1 MQRIIPRLRLR
12 SEEMENSLMSIVQMR
27 FLCGEE
33 VGHTL
38 ISILQNTP
46 YSLRDP
52 DTYRIAM
59 PNSVAE
65 NIIFHDMQCPRNLV
79 DRFFT
84 RARRYGGWSAIANV
98 VIENRIYW
106 VDFPRESTDLA
117 PTMRIH
123 WLRDETGQMVGEIV
137 HCSEAGP
144 MTKQTYVEVT
154 KMNLMGQGTATRAK
168 WLK

>member
-1 MQRIIPRLRLR
+1 
-12 SEEMENSLMSIVQMR
+12 MR

-52 DTYRIAM
+52 DADRIAM
-59 PNSVAE
+59 RNSVAE
-65 NIIFHDMQCPRNLV
+65 NIISHDMQCPRNLV

-137 HCSEAGP
+137 HCSAAEP
-144 MTKQTYVEVT
+144 MTKQTCVEVT